1 MGRSNPVRV
10 LIVDDSVLM
19 RELLKEILSSD
30 PDIEVVGA
38 VCDPLAARQKIKELN
53 PAVLTLD
60 IEMPRMDG
68 ITFLDKIMTLR
79 PMPVVMVSSLT
90 QEGAEATL
98 RALEAGAVDFV
109 AKPGINV
116 QAGLDEKRAEI
127 VAKVK
132 AAASARVE
140 RRVTG
145 TPGERKSALKLSA
158 NYSSTEKIVAIGAST
173 GGVEAVNQI
182 LQSMPADA
190 PAILVT
196 LHMPEKFTSSFAR
209 RLNSAC
215 AIHVA
220 EACDGERV
228 LPGHAYIAP
237 GSTHLRLG
245 RSGAN
250 YVCVVRGKERIS
262 GHCPSV
268 DVLFHSTAEAAG
280 KNAIGVILTGMGK
293 DGADGLLAL
302 RRSGASTLGQ
312 DEESCIVYGMPKAA
326 FERGAVEAEIHLGK
340 MAQEIL
346 SRCTT
351 GGVRTIRI

>member
-1 MGRSNPVRV
+1 MGRSNAVRV
-10 LIVDDSVLM
+10 LIVDDSALM
-19 RELLKEILSSD
+19 REMIGSILSSD

-38 VCDPLAARQKIKELN
+38 VCDPLAARQKIKQLN
-53 PAVLTLD
+53 PDVLTLD

-109 AKPGINV
+109 AKPAVNL
-116 QAGLDEKRAEI
+116 QAGLQEKRDEI
-127 VAKVK
+127 IAKVK
-132 AAASARVE
+132 AAARARVQ
-140 RRVTG
+140 RR
-145 TPGERKSALKLSA
+145 TPPPEGGAPALRRAA

-173 GGVEAVNQI
+173 GGVEAINHI
-182 LQSMPADA
+182 LKAMPADS

-196 LHMPEKFTSSFAR
+196 LHMPENFTASFAR
-209 RLNSAC
+209 RLNEAC

-220 EACDGERV
+220 EASDGERV

-237 GSTHLRLG
+237 GHTHLRLG

-250 YVCVVRGKERIS
+250 YICVVRGKERVS

-268 DVLFHSTAEAAG
+268 DVLFHSAAEAAG

-293 DGADGLLAL
+293 DGAEGLLAL
-302 RRSGASTLGQ
+302 RRNGASTFGQ
-312 DEESCIVYGMPKAA
+312 DEQSCVVYGMPKVA
-326 FERGAVEAEIHLGK
+326 FERGAVEAEVPLSQMGE
-340 MAQEIL
+340 EIL
-346 SRCTT
+346 SRCTSA
-351 GGVRTIRI
+351 GSRNIRI